1 MYVCISI
8 YIYDIMYINYI
19 CACICICM
27 CMLKRETVHKF
38 NGPSNNKSNTARC
51 VYAEATFN
59 NKYNMYDNNNMYLII
74 CIP

>member
-1 MYVCISI
+1 MYIIYVRVCM
-8 YIYDIMYINYI
+8 YIYVIHV
-19 CACICICM
+19 

-38 NGPSNNKSNTARC
+38 NEPSNNKSNTARC

-59 NKYNMYDNNNMYLII
+59 NTYNMYNNNNMYLII